1 MATLRGRRR
10 VTLPHASRTFYRLPT
25 GADRPVPTA
34 HSRMKS
40 EDRHKLMR
48 YVDES
53 VIGRD
58 RVFAGPFGPRQ
69 VTYCDY
75 TASGRSLTFI
85 EDYIRDQV
93 LPVYGNTHTTT
104 SVTSLQTTLYRHE
117 ARDIIRN
124 AVNAGE
130 HDAVIFVGSGCT
142 GAIHKL
148 IHSLHMKEPPVV
160 FVGPF
165 EHHSNL
171 LPWREIGSRVMRI
184 AETNKGLLDL
194 EDLEAKLKAWQSCG
208 CQLIGA
214 FSAASNVTGILTDT
228 VQTSVLLHKYGAIAV
243 WDYASAGPYVD
254 IDMNPVMSS
263 ADQGLSHKDAVIISP
278 HKFVGGPG
286 TPGVLIAKKSL
297 FQNPVPSGCG
307 GGSVFFVSRE
317 THRYLQNVE
326 TREEGGTP
334 AIVESIRAGLVFQ
347 LKEALGSDFIM
358 RREQELCKKAFDFWS
373 GNPSLVV
380 LGSTE
385 VQRLPILSF
394 MVQHQQSGLFL
405 HHNYICVLLNDLF
418 GIQARGG
425 CACAGPYAQDL
436 LGIDEE
442 LANKIEKL
450 LVEDKRLDR
459 DHLRRYNE
467 FSEREILRPGFARL
481 NLPYFATDECVDFIL
496 EAVSM
501 IAEHGW
507 KLLPQY
513 LFKPDTGEWKNR
525 NHQVFKDRKW
535 LGSISYSTGHMTFPE
550 PDTENTKAK
559 LPKNYKE
566 CLEMARK
573 VFDKATSLRLQ
584 LPDQA
589 LAFDEEAAR
598 LRWFLLPSEAQDY
611 LGSPHKDWPTRDP
624 PFTPLKR
631 VYSQPEAIEDGETT
645 PALIEEIRDSLSPI
659 AMLKPSQEEDVD
671 EISEE
676 EDKLNLF
683 NMLRNWRGN
692 SGNRRGSGS
701 RSLNRPITDG
711 HLNSHMTSSHIGHSG
726 HSLSTIHTPGLAYA
740 NHRRNSDGLVGRGG
754 LITGGGTFGTGGGS
768 GNVLGTSPGR
778 RRASAFVVGTRDIIL
793 PETGQ
798 KLPMFGRRNSI
809 DMLDLHKWGK
819 KLQTTLEG
827 SSSSGDN
834 ADWEIWG
841 SLPSSRSSSIDQGDW
856 SADNTNEK
864 QNSRSSSIDQGDW
877 SAVNTN
883 EKQDSR
889 SSRIKQGDWSAEN
902 TNEKQDSGAES
913 VSGNCSPKENKE
925 EGTPNYKRRQDI
937 ELLADAEKNVTS
949 IDPRIILVT
958 SREKKKTKESL
969 NDDSASSKMKSQ
981 DACIS
986 VDENNTRGT
995 LCGTNLCAVRQQE
1008 GPRESHSATSGS
1020 RKSGVEDSS
1029 EGSKVKNKIEHDP
1042 NNPRWHSPPKR
1053 IMKQTIEAMT
1063 EYNMIRDGDRV
1074 LLCLSGGK
1082 DSLSLLHAL
1091 RQYQFFAKSK
1101 NIKFDLGAVTVDPQT
1116 ASYDP
1121 SPLKNYLSKLG
1132 VPYFYE
1138 EQGIMAQAA
1147 SMPVCTSICSYC
1159 SRMKRGRIYA
1169 CARREGYNVLAMG
1182 QHLDDLAESFLMSAF
1197 HNGLL
1202 RTMKA
1207 NYTVR
1212 EEDLRVIRPFV
1223 YVREKDLRNFA
1234 EQVKLP
1240 IIPENCPACFEA
1252 PKERHRTKQLLA
1264 AQELLFPKLFQSLLN
1279 SMKPLMAKNKTGLES
1294 QRGGSGQEDG
1304 MVQGPMEDGEDLLNI

>member
-1 MATLRGRRR
+1 METLRGRR
-10 VTLPHASRTFYRLPT
+10 VTLPHASRTFYSLPT
-25 GADRPVPTA
+25 ALPTA
-34 HSRMKS
+34 HTKMKS
-40 EDRHKLMR
+40 EDREKLMK

-53 VIGRD
+53 LIGRD
-58 RVFAGPFGPRQ
+58 RVFAGPFGSRQ

-75 TASGRSLTFI
+75 TASGRALTFI

-148 IHSLHMKEPPVV
+148 IHSLHMEEPPIV

-184 AETNKGLLDL
+184 AETNEGLLDL

-208 CQLIGA
+208 SQLIGA

-254 IDMNPVMSS
+254 IDMNPVVSS
-263 ADQGLSHKDAVIISP
+263 ADQGLGHKDAVIISP

-347 LKEALGSDFIM
+347 LKQAIGSDLIM
-358 RREQELCKKAFDFWS
+358 RREQELCKKAFDFWL
-373 GNPSLVV
+373 GNPNLVV

-385 VQRLPILSF
+385 VKRLPIMSF
-394 MVQHQQSGLFL
+394 MVRHPQSGLFL
-405 HHNYICVLLNDLF
+405 HHNYVSVLLNDLF

-436 LGIDEE
+436 MGIDEE

-496 EAVSM
+496 EAVAM

-550 PDTENTKAK
+550 PDTEKTKGK

-566 CLEMARK
+566 CLEIARK
-573 VFDKATSLRLQ
+573 VFDKASSPRLQ

-589 LAFDEEAAR
+589 LAFDEEAEK
-598 LRWFLLPSEAQDY
+598 LRWFLLPSEALDH
-611 LGSPHKDWPTRDP
+611 LVCPDKDRPYRNP
-624 PFTPLKR
+624 PFSPLKR
-631 VYSQPEAIEDGETT
+631 VYSMPEVIDNGDTT
-645 PALIEEIRDSLSPI
+645 PALIEESHDRLSTIPMI
-659 AMLKPSQEEDVD
+659 KTQDDEMD

-676 EDKLNLF
+676 EDNLNLF

-701 RSLNRPITDG
+701 RNLMRPIPDG
-711 HLNSHMTSSHIGHSG
+711 HLNNHMTSGHVGLGG
-726 HSLSTIHTPGLAYA
+726 HTIHTPTLSYA

-754 LITGGGTFGTGGGS
+754 LIIGGGPHGGS
-768 GNVLGTSPGR
+768 SNVMGTSPGR
-778 RRASAFVVGTRDIIL
+778 RRASAFVVGTRDVLL

-819 KLQTTLEG
+819 KLQDTLEG
-827 SSSSGDN
+827 SGSGEN
-834 ADWEIWG
+834 VDWEIWG
-841 SLPSSRSSSIDQGDW
+841 SLPSSRNSSIDQGNDSMADNVNEQDN
-856 SADNTNEK
+856 SADST
-864 QNSRSSSIDQGDW
+864 SDDRSEDCSLKGDTEEDTPNHEGTLHIDLPTD
-877 SAVNTN
+877 
-883 EKQDSR
+883 
-889 SSRIKQGDWSAEN
+889 AEN
-902 TNEKQDSGAES
+902 
-913 VSGNCSPKENKE
+913 
-925 EGTPNYKRRQDI
+925 
-937 ELLADAEKNVTS
+937 NVTS
-949 IDPRIILVT
+949 TEPRMTVT
-958 SREKKKTKESL
+958 SGETKKIVERKTSL
-969 NDDSASSKMKSQ
+969 NNGGASPKIRKQ
-981 DACIS
+981 DTILS
-986 VDENNTRGT
+986 VDEMERDAGT
-995 LCGTNLCAVRQQE
+995 AD
-1008 GPRESHSATSGS
+1008 S
-1020 RKSGVEDSS
+1020 RKSDATDRCSS
-1029 EGSKVKNKIEHDP
+1029 ERSKTKNKMKHDP
-1042 NNPRWHSPPKR
+1042 NNPRWHAPPKR
-1053 IMKQTIEAMT
+1053 IMKLTIEAMT
-1063 EYNMIRDGDRV
+1063 EYSMIQDGDRV

-1082 DSLSLLHAL
+1082 DSLSLLHTL

-1101 NIKFDLGAVTVDPQT
+1101 NIHFDLGAVTVDPQT

-1121 SPLKNYLSKLG
+1121 SPLKDYLSKLG

-1147 SMPVCTSICSYC
+1147 SMAVCTSICSYC

-1182 QHLDDLAESFLMSAF
+1182 QHLDDLAESFMMSAF

-1234 EQVKLP
+1234 EKVKLP
-1240 IIPENCPACFEA
+1240 IIAENCPACFEA

-1264 AQELLFPKLFQSLLN
+1264 SQELLFPKLFQSLLR
-1279 SMKPLMAKNKTGLES
+1279 SMKPLMARNKTGLEA
-1294 QRGGSGQEDG
+1294 QRAGLGQEGGVGQGQMEEEDDG
-1304 MVQGPMEDGEDLLNI
+1304 GVNI

>member
-1 MATLRGRRR
+1 MTWSLYKVKMETLRGRR
-10 VTLPHASRTFYRLPT
+10 VTLPHANRTFYSLPT
-25 GADRPVPTA
+25 ALPTA
-34 HSRMKS
+34 HTRMTT
-40 EDRHKLMR
+40 EDREKLMK

-53 VIGRD
+53 LIGRD
-58 RVFAGPFGPRQ
+58 RVFAGPFGPRR

-75 TASGRSLTFI
+75 TASGRALTFI

-148 IHSLHMKEPPVV
+148 IHSLHLEEPPVV

-184 AETNKGLLDL
+184 AETNEGLLDL
-194 EDLEAKLKAWQSCG
+194 EDLESKLKAWQSSG

-254 IDMNPVMSS
+254 IDMNPVVSS
-263 ADQGLSHKDAVIISP
+263 ADQGLGHKDAVILSP

-297 FQNPVPSGCG
+297 FKNPVPSGCG

-347 LKEALGSDFIM
+347 LKQALGADFIM
-358 RREQELCKKAFDFWS
+358 RREQELCKKAFDFWL
-373 GNPSLVV
+373 GYPNMVV
-380 LGSTE
+380 MGSTE
-385 VQRLPILSF
+385 VKRLPIMSF
-394 MVQHQQSGLFL
+394 MVRHPQSGLFL
-405 HHNYICVLLNDLF
+405 HHNYVCVLLNDLF

-481 NLPYFATDECVDFIL
+481 NLPYFATDECVDFVL
-496 EAVSM
+496 EAVAM
-501 IAEHGW
+501 VAEHGW

-535 LGSISYSTGHMTFPE
+535 LGSISYNTGHMTFPE
-550 PDTENTKAK
+550 PDTENTKGK
-559 LPKNYKE
+559 LPKSYKE
-566 CLEMARK
+566 CLEMAKK
-573 VFDKATSLRLQ
+573 VFDKASSPRLQ

-589 LAFDEEAAR
+589 LAFDEEAEK
-598 LRWFLLPSEAQDY
+598 LRWFLLPSEALDH
-611 LGSPHKDWPTRDP
+611 LVCPDKDRSIRNP

-631 VYSQPEAIEDGETT
+631 VYSMPEPIENGETT
-645 PALIEEIRDSLSPI
+645 PALIEESRDRLSSPI
-659 AMLKPSQEEDVD
+659 PMMKQPQDDDMD

-676 EDKLNLF
+676 EDNLNLF
-683 NMLRNWRGN
+683 NMLRNWRGS

-701 RSLNRPITDG
+701 RNLMRPIPDG
-711 HLNSHMTSSHIGHSG
+711 HLNNHMTSGLVGLGGH
-726 HSLSTIHTPGLAYA
+726 STIHAPTLNHA
-740 NHRRNSDGLVGRGG
+740 NRRRNSDGLVGRGG
-754 LITGGGTFGTGGGS
+754 LIIGGGPYGTSGGS
-768 GNVLGTSPGR
+768 NNVIGTSPGR
-778 RRASAFVVGTRDIIL
+778 RRASAFVVGTRDVLL

-819 KLQTTLEG
+819 KLQDTMEG
-827 SSSSGDN
+827 SNGGDN

-841 SLPSSRSSSIDQGDW
+841 SLPSSRNSSIDQGD
-856 SADNTNEK
+856 SMADNFNE
-864 QNSRSSSIDQGDW
+864 R
-877 SAVNTN
+877 
-883 EKQDSR
+883 
-889 SSRIKQGDWSAEN
+889 
-902 TNEKQDSGAES
+902 QDSGAES
-913 VSGNCSPKENKE
+913 ASDYRSDDSSLKGDTE
-925 EGTPNYKRRQDI
+925 EGNLNQEKRLHIDL
-937 ELLADAEKNVTS
+937 ELPVNTEKNVTS
-949 IDPRIILVT
+949 VEPRLTVM
-958 SREKKKTKESL
+958 SREEKKTVPCKESL
-969 NDDSASSKMKSQ
+969 NDGGAFTEMKNQEASL
-981 DACIS
+981 S
-986 VDENNTRGT
+986 VDTGGT
-995 LCGTNLCAVRQQE
+995 CENLCMVRQSE
-1008 GPRESHSATSGS
+1008 KPMERDAETADT
-1020 RKSGVEDSS
+1020 RKSDTG
-1029 EGSKVKNKIEHDP
+1029 EGSNTKNKKKHDP
-1042 NNPRWHSPPKR
+1042 NNPRWHAPPKR

-1082 DSLSLLHAL
+1082 DSLSLLHTL

-1101 NIKFDLGAVTVDPQT
+1101 NITFELGAVTVDPQT

-1121 SPLKNYLSKLG
+1121 SPLKNYLAKLG

-1182 QHLDDLAESFLMSAF
+1182 QHLDDLAESFMMSAF

-1234 EQVKLP
+1234 EQAKLP

-1264 AQELLFPKLFQSLLN
+1264 SQELLFPKLFQSLLKT
-1279 SMKPLMAKNKTGLES
+1279 MKPLMARNRTGLEA
-1294 QRGGSGQEDG
+1294 QRAGLGQGDGVMQGQMEEDD
-1304 MVQGPMEDGEDLLNI
+1304 DGVNI

>member
-1 MATLRGRRR
+1 METLRGRR
-10 VTLPHASRTFYRLPT
+10 VTLPHASRTFYSLPT
-25 GADRPVPTA
+25 ALPTA
-34 HSRMKS
+34 HTKMKS
-40 EDRHKLMR
+40 EDREKLMK

-53 VIGRD
+53 LIGRD
-58 RVFAGPFGPRQ
+58 RVFAGPFGSRQ

-75 TASGRSLTFI
+75 TASGRALTFI

-148 IHSLHMKEPPVV
+148 IHSLHMEEPPIV

-184 AETNKGLLDL
+184 AETNEGLLDL

-208 CQLIGA
+208 SQLIGA

-254 IDMNPVMSS
+254 IDMNPVVSS
-263 ADQGLSHKDAVIISP
+263 ADQGLGHKDAVIISP

-347 LKEALGSDFIM
+347 LKQAIGSDLIM
-358 RREQELCKKAFDFWS
+358 RREQELCKKAFDFWL
-373 GNPSLVV
+373 GNPNLVV

-385 VQRLPILSF
+385 VKRLPIMSF
-394 MVQHQQSGLFL
+394 MVRHPQSGLFL
-405 HHNYICVLLNDLF
+405 HHNYVSVLLNDLF

-436 LGIDEE
+436 MGIDEE

-496 EAVSM
+496 EAVAM

-550 PDTENTKAK
+550 PDTEKTKGK

-573 VFDKATSLRLQ
+573 VFDKASSPRLQ

-589 LAFDEEAAR
+589 LAFDEEAEK
-598 LRWFLLPSEAQDY
+598 LRWFLLPSEALDH
-611 LGSPHKDWPTRDP
+611 LVCPDKDRPYRNP
-624 PFTPLKR
+624 PFSPLKR
-631 VYSQPEAIEDGETT
+631 VYSMPEVIDNGDTT
-645 PALIEEIRDSLSPI
+645 PALIEESHDRLSTIPMI
-659 AMLKPSQEEDVD
+659 KTQDDEMD

-676 EDKLNLF
+676 EDNLNLF

-701 RSLNRPITDG
+701 RNLMRPIPDG
-711 HLNSHMTSSHIGHSG
+711 HLNNHMTSGHVGLGG
-726 HSLSTIHTPGLAYA
+726 HTIHTPTLSYA

-754 LITGGGTFGTGGGS
+754 LIIGGGPHGGS
-768 GNVLGTSPGR
+768 SNVMGTSPGR
-778 RRASAFVVGTRDIIL
+778 RRASAFVVGTRDVLL

-819 KLQTTLEG
+819 KLQDTLEG
-827 SSSSGDN
+827 SGSGEN
-834 ADWEIWG
+834 VDWEIWG
-841 SLPSSRSSSIDQGDW
+841 SLPSSRNSSIDQGNDSMADNVNEQDN
-856 SADNTNEK
+856 SADSTSDDRLEDCSLKGDTEEDTLNHEGTLH
-864 QNSRSSSIDQGDW
+864 IDLPTD
-877 SAVNTN
+877 
-883 EKQDSR
+883 
-889 SSRIKQGDWSAEN
+889 AEN
-902 TNEKQDSGAES
+902 
-913 VSGNCSPKENKE
+913 
-925 EGTPNYKRRQDI
+925 
-937 ELLADAEKNVTS
+937 NVTS
-949 IDPRIILVT
+949 TEPRMTVT
-958 SREKKKTKESL
+958 SGETKKTVERKTSL
-969 NDDSASSKMKSQ
+969 NNGGASPKIRKQ
-981 DACIS
+981 DTILS
-986 VDENNTRGT
+986 VDEMERDAGT
-995 LCGTNLCAVRQQE
+995 AD
-1008 GPRESHSATSGS
+1008 S
-1020 RKSGVEDSS
+1020 RKSDATDRCSS
-1029 EGSKVKNKIEHDP
+1029 ERSKTKNKMKHDP
-1042 NNPRWHSPPKR
+1042 NNPRWHAPPKR
-1053 IMKQTIEAMT
+1053 IMKLTIEAMT
-1063 EYNMIRDGDRV
+1063 EYSMIQDGDRV

-1082 DSLSLLHAL
+1082 DSLSLLHTL

-1101 NIKFDLGAVTVDPQT
+1101 NIHFDLGAVTVDPQT

-1121 SPLKNYLSKLG
+1121 SPLKDYLSKLG

-1147 SMPVCTSICSYC
+1147 SMAVCTSICSYC

-1182 QHLDDLAESFLMSAF
+1182 QHLDDLAESFMMSAF

-1234 EQVKLP
+1234 EKVKLP
-1240 IIPENCPACFEA
+1240 IIAENCPACFEA

-1264 AQELLFPKLFQSLLN
+1264 SQELLFPKLFQSLLR
-1279 SMKPLMAKNKTGLES
+1279 SMKPLMARNKTGLEA
-1294 QRGGSGQEDG
+1294 QRAGLGQEGGVGQGQMEEEDDG
-1304 MVQGPMEDGEDLLNI
+1304 GVNI